1 MEDID
6 LDCVSRQTFTM
17 HIVYHTQRLTY
28 ASNNKKNIE
37 GKTHRHK
44 DTLICHTSFVAMTL
58 VAGDNYK
65 SPADL
70 RVCGPK

>member
-6 LDCVSRQTFTM
+6 LDCVKTNM
-17 HIVYHTQRLTY
+17 YNAHYILHTKTHMQAPT
-28 ASNNKKNIE
+28 KK
-37 GKTHRHK
+37 HRHK
-44 DTLICHTSFVAMTL
+44 DTQRNTVTCHTSFVAIAL

>member
-6 LDCVSRQTFTM
+6 LDCVKTNM
-17 HIVYHTQRLTY
+17 YNAHYILHT
-28 ASNNKKNIE
+28 
-37 GKTHRHK
+37 KTHMQATTKNTDTKILRH
-44 DTLICHTSFVAMTL
+44 TVTCHTSFVAMTL